1 MSCRISKHSFSN
13 PPPKGEQGFTLLE
26 VMIAVA
32 LIAITLVTLL
42 GAQAQSVSIAAVS
55 RFDATAALLAQWK
68 VADLHREDYDQVVGS
83 TGHFGEEHPG
93 FSWKTEV
100 DEPGEGELGIKGAGD
115 LLKVVDLT
123 ILDAQERT
131 RTFTVRT
138 IVMKRTEQKPRED
151 R

>member
-1 MSCRISKHSFSN
+1 MSFRINKHSSSN
-13 PPPKGEQGFTLLE
+13 PSGIQGFTLLE

-42 GAQAQSVSIAAVS
+42 GAQAQSVSIATAS
-55 RFDATAALLAQWK
+55 RFDTTASLLAQWK

-100 DEPGEGELGIKGAGD
+100 DELGEGELGIKGSGD

-131 RTFTVRT
+131 RTFMVRT
-138 IVMKRTEQKPRED
+138 IVMKRPEQKTQEER
-151 R
+151 